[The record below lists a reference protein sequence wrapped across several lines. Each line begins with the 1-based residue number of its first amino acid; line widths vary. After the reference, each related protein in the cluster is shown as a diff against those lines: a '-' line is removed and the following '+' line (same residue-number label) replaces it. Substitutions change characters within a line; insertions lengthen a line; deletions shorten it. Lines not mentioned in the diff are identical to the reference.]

1 MEILILSR
9 SYSLTYTSPTCY
21 ILYRCKRKIIITE
34 KKLKYVSTT
43 NWHLPR
49 ALPMSEQQRH
59 LPSASMEIWISL
71 VAQMVKRLPLMRET
85 QVWSLGQ
92 EDPLE
97 KEMATHSSTLA
108 WRIPWMEE
116 HVGYS
121 AWGRKEPDRTKQLHF
136 LWRLNPCC
144 YSCCP
149 STPPEGT
156 QGGVRHSVLQ
166 GIWWDRSSDSWM
178 FLGTDFMISILAYPH
193 I

>member
-97 KEMATHSSTLA
+97 NEMATHSSILA
-108 WRIPWMEE
+108 WEIPCMEDR
-116 HVGYS
+116 G
-121 AWGRKEPDRTKQLHF
+121 AWWATVHEVARVRHNLTT
-136 LWRLNPCC
+136 
-144 YSCCP
+144 
-149 STPPEGT
+149 TPPPPPGEGT
-156 QGGVRHSVLQ
+156 VS
-166 GIWWDRSSDSWM
+166 
-178 FLGTDFMISILAYPH
+178 
-193 I
+193 